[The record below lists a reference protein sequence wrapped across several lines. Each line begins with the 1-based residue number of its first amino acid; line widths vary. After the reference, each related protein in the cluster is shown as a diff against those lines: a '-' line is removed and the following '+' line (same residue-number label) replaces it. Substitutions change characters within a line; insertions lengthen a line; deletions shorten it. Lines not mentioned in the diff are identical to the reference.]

1 MGGGS
6 GVANDVGVGC
16 GVLSGKLR
24 LRGHRAVGFS
34 ASIGQLLTL
43 IIEISRRET
52 ACGNH
57 VIAKVLV
64 STAERTGRGIA
75 LENLTHIRSRVSA
88 RRGQRARLHN
98 WSFGQLRAFVAYK
111 AAMRGVPVLA
121 VDPRYTS
128 IGCLCCGVIDKK
140 N

>member
-16 GVLSGKLR
+16 GVLSGNVKALAQAARSSRCR
-24 LRGHRAVGFS
+24 LLGEHRPATDPHHRNL
-34 ASIGQLLTL
+34 AA
-43 IIEISRRET
+43 ET

-111 AAMRGVPVLA
+111 AAMRGVPSWPSIRATQASAACAA
-121 VDPRYTS
+121 V
-128 IGCLCCGVIDKK
+128 
-140 N
+140 

>member
-75 LENLTHIRSRVSA
+75 LENLTHIRAGSRPAVVSEHA
-88 RRGQRARLHN
+88 CTTGRSDSFAPSSPTKRRCAAFPSWPSIRATQA
-98 WSFGQLRAFVAYK
+98 S
-111 AAMRGVPVLA
+111 AACAA
-121 VDPRYTS
+121 V
-128 IGCLCCGVIDKK
+128 
-140 N
+140 